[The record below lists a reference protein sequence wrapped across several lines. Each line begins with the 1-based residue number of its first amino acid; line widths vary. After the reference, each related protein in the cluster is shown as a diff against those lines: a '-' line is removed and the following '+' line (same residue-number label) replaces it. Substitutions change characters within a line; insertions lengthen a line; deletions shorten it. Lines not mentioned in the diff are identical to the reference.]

1 MAATYGKAT
10 PETFTPSTTGLILN
24 VNVSNTSSYTG
35 TGTNLADLSG
45 NGNNMTIVGSPTYT
59 APTVSTRSK
68 NKVNEWSGILTATSQ
83 SSGKKKKK

>member
-35 TGTNLADLSG
+35 TGTNLADLSVFSFFWPYENIKSYYFLFIYLFRKRG
-45 NGNNMTIVGSPTYT
+45 WRHYSLFFLSNNQV
-59 APTVSTRSK
+59 
-68 NKVNEWSGILTATSQ
+68 
-83 SSGKKKKK
+83 